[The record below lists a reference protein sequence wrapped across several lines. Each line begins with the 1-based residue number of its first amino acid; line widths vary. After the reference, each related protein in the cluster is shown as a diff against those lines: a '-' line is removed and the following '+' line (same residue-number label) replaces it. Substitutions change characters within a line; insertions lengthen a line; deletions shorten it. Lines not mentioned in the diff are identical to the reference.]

1 MEPSFLSKP
10 DFVVG
15 IPVERVKSRFAFV
28 IPKALFHEKESP
40 GIPVDVFFWHI
51 DIVNILLVLICIEF
65 RLNIFAKIL
74 YFLDFTKLN
83 MRFTQFLTV
92 E

>member
-40 GIPVDVFFWHI
+40 GIPVDVFFGI
-51 DIVNILLVLICIEF
+51 LILL
-65 RLNIFAKIL
+65 IF
-74 YFLDFTKLN
+74 Y
-83 MRFTQFLTV
+83 
-92 E
+92 